1 MAVSRESV
9 SPELLGTAGDC
20 PEGGSMEEAMR
31 EYIENRLGKSPAT
44 RSWRISRP
52 ASRETAVWVKCW
64 PMHDAAVQ
72 PVLCRLARTQGTG
85 QESRRDGV
93 HVEDAS
99 AARRTSSLLN
109 EI

>member
-1 MAVSRESV
+1 MTHDFPTIREV
-9 SPELLGTAGDC
+9 
-20 PEGGSMEEAMR
+20 
-31 EYIENRLGKSPAT
+31 I
-44 RSWRISRP
+44 I
-52 ASRETAVWVKCW
+52 
-64 PMHDAAVQ
+64 MHDAAVQ